1 MPNYGSLIIT
11 AAEYKVALNVPGV
24 AAFPILTVNEI
35 GWTETQEGEL
45 IYAVG
50 EVNPIGN
57 KGNAIAV
64 KGKITIQEGEL
75 AALLAAS
82 GVNSVVYL
90 PSCTISVV
98 SLQNAASYTF
108 TNIVFTSSAISVKAK
123 DKESMRNIDFTALAI
138 V

>member
-1 MPNYGSLIIT
+1 MPNFGSLIIT
-11 AAEYKVALNVPGV
+11 AAEYKVAWNISGV
-24 AAFPILTVNEI
+24 ANFPVLTVNEI

-75 AALLAAS
+75 QAILSLA
-82 GVNSVVYL
+82 GVNSVVYI
-90 PSCTISVV
+90 PASTIAVV

-108 TNIVFTSSAISVKAK
+108 TNLVFTSSAISVKAK
-123 DKESMRNIDFTALAI
+123 DKETMRNIDFTALA
-138 V
+138 VV